1 MGQWTASGRRSTWFR
16 MRTSASVVRVTS
28 GSKTLKDA
36 VNEAMR
42 DWVAN
47 VETTHY
53 IIGSAVGPHPFPT
66 ICRDFQ
72 AVIGREARQQI
83 LDQTAF
89 CLDVAVAAAK
99 ARSNAIG
106 LFKAFEKDPDVKMVG
121 VEAAGDGISS
131 GKHAATLAGGS
142 KGVLHGMK
150 TFLIQSDQGQIVE
163 THSISAGLDY
173 LGVGPEHSFLK
184 DSGRATFVGVT
195 DKQCLEGFNELSR
208 TEGIIPALELSHAI
222 YHTCQIAKDMR
233 PDQIFLVLLSGPVGT
248 KTCTLLLKRWA

>member
-1 MGQWTASGRRSTWFR
+1 M
-16 MRTSASVVRVTS
+16 
-28 GSKTLKDA
+28 
-36 VNEAMR
+36 
-42 DWVAN
+42 
-47 VETTHY
+47 
-53 IIGSAVGPHPFPT
+53 
-66 ICRDFQ
+66 
-72 AVIGREARQQI
+72 
-83 LDQTAF
+83 DQTG
-89 CLDVAVAAAK
+89 LLPDVVVACCGGG
-99 ARSNAIG
+99 SNAIG

-173 LGVGPEHSFLK
+173 PRRGTRALLLEGL
-184 DSGRATFVGVT
+184 GRATFVGVT

-208 TEGIIPALELSHAI
+208 TEGIIPALEPSHAI

-233 PDQIFLVLLSGPVGT
+233 PDQMFL
-248 KTCTLLLKRWA
+248 CC